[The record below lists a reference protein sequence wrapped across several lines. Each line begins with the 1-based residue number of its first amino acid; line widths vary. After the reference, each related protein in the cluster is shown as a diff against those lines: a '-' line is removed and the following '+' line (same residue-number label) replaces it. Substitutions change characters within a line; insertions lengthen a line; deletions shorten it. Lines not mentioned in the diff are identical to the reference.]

1 MMSLVRTLLVWLLAL
16 ALPLQGA
23 TAATMAL
30 CGPGHHTGTLALEAA
45 PPAIDLARMAPIRS
59 HDRLHGHVHGT
70 SQAAHEHHHHAA
82 GAGHGQA
89 GGEASDADLGAQSK
103 ADTCSVCAACCSVAV
118 MASGPKA
125 LPVAEF
131 AAAVFPP
138 SDCSVDAV
146 ATKGPERPPRIDF
159 A

>member
-1 MMSLVRTLLVWLLAL
+1 MTPLVRTLLVWLLAL

-30 CGPGHHTGTLALEAA
+30 CGPGHHTGTRALEAG
-45 PPAIDLARMAPIRS
+45 PAIDLARAAPLRS
-59 HDRLHGHVHGT
+59 HDGLHGHMHGT
-70 SQAAHEHHHHAA
+70 SQAAHEHHHQAA
-82 GAGHGQA
+82 GAGHDQA
-89 GGEASDADLGAQSK
+89 GGDASDADLDAQSK
-103 ADTCSVCAACCSVAV
+103 ADTCSVCAACCSLAV

-138 SDCSVDAV
+138 IDCSVDAF